1 MTRKSQTRCDQE
13 SCDDWRWSKVA
24 SYSRSSFFYKAR
36 KNKRIEHRLK
46 YDWKL
51 HQHVS
56 SPILLLL
63 DLQSVFFQ
71 NHRINFFV
79 LEVRSMP
86 RSAAGQC
93 SRGYRTLLPQ
103 QCRVKTIQARTKQ
116 IQSNSSTHVCV
127 WPNSR
132 PKQQDWLQPK
142 NLGTLPSLMFS
153 KEVGARWN

>member
-1 MTRKSQTRCDQE
+1 MIDVDQKLLAILEAHFFTKPERTRGLNIAWNTIE
-13 SCDDWRWSKVA
+13 NFTNT
-24 SYSRSSFFYKAR
+24 SRLRFYFSSIFNR
-36 KNKRIEHRLK
+36 
-46 YDWKL
+46 
-51 HQHVS
+51 
-56 SPILLLL
+56 
-63 DLQSVFFQ
+63 VFFQ

-103 QCRVKTIQARTKQ
+103 QCRVKTIQASTKQ

-142 NLGTLPSLMFS
+142 ILGTLPSLMFS